1 MKKTLSLVLAMLMLL
16 CGFAVAEEPA
26 AEEAPAPVV
35 IEAVTVYQAF
45 DGENVEEA
53 FEFMNPDCDSTA
65 TLVEGQLVVPNEF
78 WTEWTQ
84 VHVLPQ
90 AEGTLAGADGIMF
103 YLKRQDVTVEKGN
116 FNFTIQIGSEGETKV
131 EKEYVGE
138 TLWYKADGTEEWV
151 ELPFYGGWGSNFPV
165 ETAGWVYLPFDGFI
179 KTTSGGGEL
188 DLTNVKFVQF
198 WLNTYG
204 AQHGSV
210 VIDAM
215 GGAVKQ

>member
-16 CGFAVAEEPA
+16 CSFAIAE
-26 AEEAPAPVV
+26 EEAPAPIV
-35 IEAVTVYQAF
+35 IEAVTVYQSF

-53 FEFMNPDCDSTA
+53 FQFMNKDCLSEA
-65 TLVEGQLVVPNEF
+65 NLVEGALVVSDDF

-90 AEGTLAGADGIMF
+90 AEATFVGADGIMF

-116 FNFTIQIGSEGETKV
+116 FNFTIQIGSQGETKV
-131 EKEYVGE
+131 EKEYVGA
-138 TLWYKADGTEEWV
+138 TLWYKADGAEEWK
-151 ELPFYGGWGSNFPV
+151 EMPFYGGWGSNFPV
-165 ETAGWVYLPFDGFI
+165 TTAGWVYLPFEGFT
-179 KTTSGGGEL
+179 KTTSGSGDL
-188 DLTNVKFVQF
+188 DLANVKFVQF

-204 AQHGSV
+204 AQHGSI